1 MRRMGEQSDTPYRRA
16 VESPIDHNGDVHS
29 HCLPGMPSAK
39 PDDSVDRHILQPVAE
54 EALNNVTKEAELAE
68 TKVKQ
73 VKEQQEI
80 TNKYLNNEELLAEE
94 NEPLVIDEALELIA
108 DFMQL
113 SSRNINFQQDDA
125 SDKTVIKFFD
135 AESKELIKQFPSEEV
150 LEIAQK
156 IVALRQD
163 VGEKTGIFLEEKV

>member
-1 MRRMGEQSDTPYRRA
+1 MSTQINATQSSFANQATEFNATRK
-16 VESPIDHNGDVHS
+16 N
-29 HCLPGMPSAK
+29 K
-39 PDDSVDRHILQPVAE
+39 PQQMVD
-54 EALNNVTKEAELAE
+54 EALNKVTKEAELDE

-73 VKEQQEI
+73 VKEPQEI
-80 TNKYLNNEELLAEE
+80 NSKYLNSEESLSEQ

>member
-1 MRRMGEQSDTPYRRA
+1 MSTQINATQSSFANQATEFNA
-16 VESPIDHNGDVHS
+16 TAQNK
-29 HCLPGMPSAK
+29 A
-39 PDDSVDRHILQPVAE
+39 QPVAE
-54 EALNNVTKEAELAE
+54 EALNKVTKEAEVAE
-68 TKVKQ
+68 TKVNQFKD
-73 VKEQQEI
+73 QQEI
-80 TNKYLNNEELLAEE
+80 TNKYFNSEDTLNEQNEQ

>member
-1 MRRMGEQSDTPYRRA
+1 MSTQINATQSNFANQATEFNA
-16 VESPIDHNGDVHS
+16 TAQNK
-29 HCLPGMPSAK
+29 A
-39 PDDSVDRHILQPVAE
+39 QPVAA
-54 EALNNVTKEAELAE
+54 EALNKVTKEAEVAE
-68 TKVKQ
+68 TKVNQFKD
-73 VKEQQEI
+73 QQEI
-80 TNKYLNNEELLAEE
+80 TNKYFSSEDTLNEQNK
-94 NEPLVIDEALELIA
+94 PLVIDEALELIA

>member
-1 MRRMGEQSDTPYRRA
+1 MSTQITSTQNNFANQVTDLNSNTANKARPIADEISNK
-16 VESPIDHNGDVHS
+16 VEN
-29 HCLPGMPSAK
+29 
-39 PDDSVDRHILQPVAE
+39 E
-54 EALNNVTKEAELAE
+54 TEVTDAR
-68 TKVKQ
+68 VNQ
-73 VKEQQEI
+73 FKEQQEI
-80 TNKYLNNEELLAEE
+80 TQKMLKEEEASSAQEK
-94 NEPLVIDEALELIA
+94 PLVIDEALELIS

-113 SSRNINFQQDDA
+113 SSRNINFQQDEA

-135 AESKELIKQFPSEEV
+135 SDSKELIKQFPSEEV

>member
-1 MRRMGEQSDTPYRRA
+1 MSTQINATQSSFANQATEFNA
-16 VESPIDHNGDVHS
+16 TAQNK
-29 HCLPGMPSAK
+29 A
-39 PDDSVDRHILQPVAE
+39 QPVAA
-54 EALNNVTKEAELAE
+54 EALNKVTKEAEVAE
-68 TKVKQ
+68 TKVNQFKD
-73 VKEQQEI
+73 QQEI
-80 TNKYLNNEELLAEE
+80 TNKYFSSEDTLNEQNK
-94 NEPLVIDEALELIA
+94 PLVIDEALELIA

>member
-1 MRRMGEQSDTPYRRA
+1 MSTQINATQSSFANQATEFNA
-16 VESPIDHNGDVHS
+16 TAQNK
-29 HCLPGMPSAK
+29 A
-39 PDDSVDRHILQPVAE
+39 QPVAE
-54 EALNNVTKEAELAE
+54 EALNKVTKEAEVAE
-68 TKVKQ
+68 SKVKD
-73 VKEQQEI
+73 QQEI
-80 TNKYLNNEELLAEE
+80 ANKYLNNKDTVDEQ
-94 NEPLVIDEALELIA
+94 NEPLVIEEALELIA

>member
-1 MRRMGEQSDTPYRRA
+1 MSTQINATQSNFANQATEFNA
-16 VESPIDHNGDVHS
+16 TAQN
-29 HCLPGMPSAK
+29 K
-39 PDDSVDRHILQPVAE
+39 TQPVAE
-54 EALNNVTKEAELAE
+54 EALNKVTKEAEVAE
-68 TKVKQ
+68 TKVNQFKD
-73 VKEQQEI
+73 QQEI
-80 TNKYLNNEELLAEE
+80 TNKYFNSEDTLNEQ

>member
-1 MRRMGEQSDTPYRRA
+1 MSTQINA
-16 VESPIDHNGDVHS
+16 
-29 HCLPGMPSAK
+29 A
-39 PDDSVDRHILQPVAE
+39 Q
-54 EALNNVTKEAELAE
+54 NNFANQAAELNTPT
-68 TKVKQ
+68 TKKTQQDIEEQ
-73 VKEQQEI
+73 VSKTAIESEHLEAQLKSLEEQQ
-80 TNKYLNNEELLAEE
+80 LVANNLLDTEEKLSEQE
-94 NEPLVIDEALELIA
+94 KTLVIDQALEVIS

-113 SSRNINFQQDDA
+113 SSRNINFQQDDV

-163 VGEKTGIFLEEKV
+163 VGEKTGIFLEERV

>member
-1 MRRMGEQSDTPYRRA
+1 MSTQITATQNNFANQVTDLNSNTANKARPIVDEISNK
-16 VESPIDHNGDVHS
+16 VENETE
-29 HCLPGMPSAK
+29 
-39 PDDSVDRHILQPVAE
+39 VAD
-54 EALNNVTKEAELAE
+54 ARVN
-68 TKVKQ
+68 Q
-73 VKEQQEI
+73 FKEQQEI
-80 TNKYLNNEELLAEE
+80 TQKMLKEEEASSAQEK
-94 NEPLVIDEALELIA
+94 PLVIDEALELIS

-113 SSRNINFQQDDA
+113 SSRNINFQQDEA

-135 AESKELIKQFPSEEV
+135 SDSKELIKQFPSEEV

>member
-1 MRRMGEQSDTPYRRA
+1 MSTQITATQNNFANQVTDLNSNTANKARPIVDEISNK
-16 VESPIDHNGDVHS
+16 VEN
-29 HCLPGMPSAK
+29 
-39 PDDSVDRHILQPVAE
+39 E
-54 EALNNVTKEAELAE
+54 TEVTDAR
-68 TKVKQ
+68 VNQ
-73 VKEQQEI
+73 FKEQQEI
-80 TNKYLNNEELLAEE
+80 TQKMLKEEEASSAQEK
-94 NEPLVIDEALELIA
+94 PLVIDEALELIS

-113 SSRNINFQQDDA
+113 SSRNINFQQDEA

-135 AESKELIKQFPSEEV
+135 SDSKELIKQFPSEEV